1 MQQDNNRG
9 QQEQGAE
16 PDGVL
21 QPSEMRCMIG
31 CHRVKHQ
38 NLAGGP
44 KANAAGQAPKQ
55 IVFDLSAKIEL
66 LPFDRQITWIKF
78 EAFALAFSYKK
89 TNAGCQPLGSLAP
102 DYAAKFGRPTQK
114 TTFAF
119 VPTQAA

>member
-1 MQQDNNRG
+1 MQRDNNRG

-21 QPSEMRCMIG
+21 QPSEMRCIIG

-89 TNAGCQPLGSLAP
+89 EPM
-102 DYAAKFGRPTQK
+102 
-114 TTFAF
+114 
-119 VPTQAA
+119 QAACHHKHQHQVAQPNLGDPSK